1 MMKDVKRIDYFSY
14 EELTIL
20 GGSKLPLVNFELFDP
35 SNFEE
40 AKAALIKKEL
50 VTENDKLTDAGF
62 KVATLVREYIS
73 AIVNIRINDMY
84 FAPFSYEK
92 DEYIL
97 LSRFKNNG
105 FQIRIINKDIAWW
118 SIVQSYPL
126 LMRQEKSND
135 WDFKQIDDETLENL
149 NNESI
154 DTIGRVLEI
163 EIYNHQGDP
172 QQSLYNIYE
181 QNDLLFIRYP
191 LKDKVLNVH
200 IGVINT
206 FIRELFGF
214 DTDENHINKAE
225 E

>member
-1 MMKDVKRIDYFSY
+1 
-14 EELTIL
+14 
-20 GGSKLPLVNFELFDP
+20 
-35 SNFEE
+35 
-40 AKAALIKKEL
+40 
-50 VTENDKLTDAGF
+50 
-62 KVATLVREYIS
+62 
-73 AIVNIRINDMY
+73 INDMY

-135 WDFKQIDDETLENL
+135 WDFKQIDDEILENL

-181 QNDLLFIRYP
+181 QNDLLLIRYP

-214 DTDENHINKAE
+214 DTDENHINK
-225 E
+225 